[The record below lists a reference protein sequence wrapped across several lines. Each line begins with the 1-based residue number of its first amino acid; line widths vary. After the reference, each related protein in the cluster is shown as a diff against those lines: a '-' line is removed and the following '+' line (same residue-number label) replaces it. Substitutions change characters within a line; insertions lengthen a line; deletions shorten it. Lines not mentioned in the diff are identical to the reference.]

1 MGRIVDRLI
10 EKYDDGLNVT
20 YFFHGDNPKADIL
33 IDEIGGYIYKCF
45 GYIYKRFASN
55 SDEEKMYY
63 RLDLDEYYNRRYYDR
78 RNNKAC
84 K

>member
-20 YFFHGDNPKADIL
+20 YFLHGDNPKADIL

-45 GYIYKRFASN
+45 ASN
-55 SDEEKMYY
+55 YDEEKMYY
-63 RLDLDEYYNRRYYDR
+63 RLDFDEYYNRRYYDR
-78 RNNKAC
+78 RNIKVS